1 MNLPN
6 KLSMLRILLIPI
18 ILLFLLPINLFGFEP
33 TGWNLFIND
42 FGRIFAALL
51 FIVASLT
58 DYADG
63 VIARKYNLITNLGK
77 FLDSLADKMLVIS
90 VLIALVDI
98 GRISSIFV
106 VIIVL
111 REFMVTGLRL
121 LASNK
126 GVVMAAEMI
135 GKIKTVTQMIAII
148 YILFEPL
155 FILIISRLFSG
166 ISKSTLDSS
175 VILIGNVLFAICVIM
190 TIISG
195 LDYMIRNKEYLK
207 EKQN

>member
-77 FLDSLADKMLVIS
+77 FLDS
-90 VLIALVDI
+90 
-98 GRISSIFV
+98 GR
-106 VIIVL
+106 
-111 REFMVTGLRL
+111 
-121 LASNK
+121 
-126 GVVMAAEMI
+126 
-135 GKIKTVTQMIAII
+135 
-148 YILFEPL
+148 
-155 FILIISRLFSG
+155 
-166 ISKSTLDSS
+166 
-175 VILIGNVLFAICVIM
+175 
-190 TIISG
+190 
-195 LDYMIRNKEYLK
+195 
-207 EKQN
+207 